1 MFLAGRKPHGIYD
14 VFLPL
19 VAKITV
25 FIYSVFW
32 PAPSKNTGIYAVF
45 TMLQD
50 VVSIS
55 EKDKHTVNYSV
66 LGLLLG
72 CTEMTSLL
80 NNQVTGLVAL
90 PFTS

>member
-1 MFLAGRKPHGIYD
+1 MFTMSFASGSKNHG
-14 VFLPL
+14 
-19 VAKITV
+19 
-25 FIYSVFW
+25 IYSVFW
-32 PAPSKNTGIYAVF
+32 PAPSQNICIYACF

-55 EKDKHTVNYSV
+55 ERTKIRTVNYNV

-72 CTEMTSLL
+72 CVGGVEEGLH
-80 NNQVTGLVAL
+80 NQVTRLAAL